1 MRFVLAAMVG
11 CILIAVSPIS
21 AKQIGVFN
29 DWSAHVEGNGKSRTC
44 WVYSKPVK
52 HEGRYKK
59 RGLILFAYY
68 SCPSRKSCKSSPVYR
83 WIYLQKRQR
92 CRIIDR

>member
-21 AKQIGVFN
+21 AKEIGVFN

-44 WVYSKPVK
+44 WIYSKPVK

-59 RGLILFAYY
+59 RGPIFSYITHVFCANVLRFGMLFVLLFE
-68 SCPSRKSCKSSPVYR
+68 K
-83 WIYLQKRQR
+83 
-92 CRIIDR
+92 